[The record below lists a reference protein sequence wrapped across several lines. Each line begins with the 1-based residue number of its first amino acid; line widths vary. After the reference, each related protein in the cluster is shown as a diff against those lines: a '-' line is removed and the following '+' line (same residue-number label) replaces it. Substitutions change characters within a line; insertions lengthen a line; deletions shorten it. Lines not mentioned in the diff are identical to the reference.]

1 MSRNC
6 HLEIKALAHQTI
18 CQVYRVVIPRS
29 EVRRPSSAAA
39 WADFGAIYTLTDGNH
54 HDPILGGR
62 SVLTSL
68 GYGPDGR
75 QAEAYQKVEN
85 GGSCLRRVRSIAS
98 VMDTR

>member
-1 MSRNC
+1 LPFSNQGISSSN
-6 HLEIKALAHQTI
+6 HLSG
-18 CQVYRVVIPRS
+18 IPRS
-29 EVRRPSSAAA
+29 IPRSGVRRPSSAAA
-39 WADFGAIYTLTDGNH
+39 WANFGAIYTLTNGNH

-75 QAEAYQKVEN
+75 RAEAYQKVEN